1 MLMMV
6 GMNDVLPKPFTKEGL
21 LQMLEHQLAHLTR
34 PKTGQQAQQQ
44 AQLQQ
49 PSQGQN
55 SHGSIPT
62 QLNFNN
68 PPHGMHHDQL
78 PDHPNTGNGL
88 KYSVSPAP
96 SKSPGTAGIY
106 STGRSPTDMAEDAP
120 QQVQSQAGGMEEPG
134 GGYMGMMGGYMPEES
149 THGHSY
155 QSPAQ
160 GQRRLAD
167 DDMYG
172 PIKKQQR
179 Y

>member
-1 MLMMV
+1 MAV

-34 PKTGQQAQQQ
+34 PKGGQQPQQQ
-44 AQLQQ
+44 QQ
-49 PSQGQN
+49 PQQPPQGQI

-68 PPHGMHHDQL
+68 PQHGMHHDQQL
-78 PDHPNTGNGL
+78 PDPPNTGDGL

-96 SKSPGTAGIY
+96 SKSPGTAGMY
-106 STGRSPTDMAEDAP
+106 STGRSPTDMAEDVT
-120 QQVQSQAGGMEEPG
+120 QQVQPQGMEEPG
-134 GGYMGMMGGYMPEES
+134 GGYMGMMGGYMPEDTS
-149 THGHSY
+149 AHGHSY